1 MGNADI
7 SGSELSLITS
17 GSRLT
22 IASLYLSEGM
32 RDTRATF
39 DLFVRDLPDARNYLV
54 FAGLE
59 RVVQFL
65 TNLRFTPDQLRW
77 IRSSFG
83 FPKDVMAYWKSFRF
97 TGDLWA
103 IPEGTIFFPN
113 EPVIRITAPLIEA
126 QYIEMFLINAVYLQT
141 ILATKFSRFVD
152 AANGKQVTLGFNRS
166 YGADAAMQATRLS
179 KVFGIQ
185 TSHLGYEYHHGGRTP
200 FAIGTFHYVITSF
213 KDEPT
218 AFRAYMRHT
227 KGRGYVLIDTY
238 DSIRGIKRYIKV
250 ARELNDIGM
259 RPTGIQLDSG
269 DILSLSRTARRMLDD
284 AGLRDAKIFAMGNL
298 DEYKVSALER
308 AKAPIDVY
316 AGVTEILTPTDAPTL
331 ELVYKMVEVERGGR
345 MTPVMKTSTKKQS
358 FPGRKQVY
366 RVARAEKYHHDVVG
380 LHREPHAGKKLLVPI
395 MRNGTLVYKHPSVQE
410 IGARYQR
417 DKARFDPRLFS
428 LDRKASY
435 PVNISTRLTALTRL
449 TAANIR
455 KSARRHD

>member
-1 MGNADI
+1 MRHDPAYGKDQ
-7 SGSELSLITS
+7 SFITS

-32 RDTRATF
+32 RDTHATF

-65 TNLRFTPDQLRW
+65 TNLRFSTDQLRW
-77 IRSSFG
+77 IRLSFG
-83 FPKDVMAYWKSFRF
+83 FPKDVMAYWKKFRF
-97 TGDLWA
+97 TGDVWA
-103 IPEGTIFFPN
+103 MPEGSIFFPN

-141 ILATKFSRFVD
+141 ILATKFSRFVH

-166 YGADAAMQATRLS
+166 YGTDAAMQATRIS
-179 KVFGIQ
+179 KIFGIQ

-213 KDEPT
+213 KDERT
-218 AFRAYMRHT
+218 AFRSYMRHT

-238 DSIRGIKRYIKV
+238 DSIRGIKRYIEV
-250 ARELNDIGM
+250 ARELSSIGL

-284 AGLRDAKIFAMGNL
+284 AGLKDAKIFAMGNL

-308 AKAPIDVY
+308 ARAPIDVY

-345 MTPVMKTSTKKQS
+345 MVPVMKTSTKKQS

-366 RVARAEKYHHDVVG
+366 RIARGKKYHHDVLG
-380 LHREPHAGKKLLVPI
+380 LNGESHGGKKLLVRI
-395 MRNGTLVYKHPSVQE
+395 MRNGSLVYNIPSIEE
-410 IGARYQR
+410 IGARYR
-417 DKARFDPRLFS
+417 REKEGFERRLFS
-428 LDRKASY
+428 LERKVRY
-435 PVNISTRLTALTRL
+435 PVTVSPRLAALTRS
-449 TAANIR
+449 TAAR
-455 KSARRHD
+455 LD